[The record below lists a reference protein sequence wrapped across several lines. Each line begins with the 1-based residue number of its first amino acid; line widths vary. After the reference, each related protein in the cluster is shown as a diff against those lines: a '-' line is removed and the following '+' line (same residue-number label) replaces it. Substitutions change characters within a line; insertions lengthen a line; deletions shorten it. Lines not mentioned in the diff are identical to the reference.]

1 MNVRA
6 RHEKHTTGNRHAG
19 DKKPKVTPWRKSL
32 IDRRSCVHAK
42 PCKRHEI
49 DWPSCVK
56 ANP

>member
-42 PCKRHEI
+42 PCKRH
-49 DWPSCVK
+49 
-56 ANP
+56 